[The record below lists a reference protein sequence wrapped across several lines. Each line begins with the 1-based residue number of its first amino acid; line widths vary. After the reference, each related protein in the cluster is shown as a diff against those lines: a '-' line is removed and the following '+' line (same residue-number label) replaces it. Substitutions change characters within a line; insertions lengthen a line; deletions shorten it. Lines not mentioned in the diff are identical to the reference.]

1 MTERRWSAEEERYRA
16 PAWLDRVQRR
26 ALLLGV
32 FAALLSVVGAL
43 LSPEHFFRAYLVGFL
58 FWIGIPLGLFG
69 ISMLQHMTG
78 GGWGLVA
85 RRVFEAASRTL
96 PFLALLFLPL
106 LWGRRSLYVW
116 ARPEV
121 VAESELLQHKQPYL
135 NEPFFLGRALL
146 YFGVWLLFALL
157 LSRWSLQ
164 QDRSNDPHLHRR
176 MQILSSLGLVAYML
190 TASFASFDWLM
201 SLDPAWFSSLFG
213 IHFVVGHGAAAFAF
227 LIVWMRRLSGTEP
240 MADVVAPRHFDDY
253 GKFLLA
259 FVLLWAYVSFSQ
271 FLIIWSGNLPE
282 EITWY
287 VHRQEGGWWW
297 LGIVVFA
304 LHFVLP
310 FFLLLSP
317 ALRREPAR
325 LALVAL
331 PVLVGRW
338 LDLHWQAVPSLELH
352 APLLHWL
359 DIAVLVAIGGLWL
372 AAFLWQL
379 KRRALVPIHDPHLQE
394 ALADA

>member
-1 MTERRWSAEEERYRA
+1 MTERTWSPEEERYRA
-16 PAWLDRVQRR
+16 PAWLDTVQRR
-26 ALLLGV
+26 ALLLGATGAV
-32 FAALLSVVGAL
+32 LSVVGAL

-85 RRVFEAASRTL
+85 RRVFEAASRRL
-96 PFLALLFLPL
+96 PFLALLFIPVFL
-106 LWGRRSLYVW
+106 GRRFLYVW

-135 NEPFFLGRALL
+135 NEPFFMARALL
-146 YFGVWLLFALL
+146 YFGVWLLFGLFL
-157 LSRWSLQ
+157 NRCSLQ
-164 QDRSNDPHLHRR
+164 QDRFKDSRMHRR
-176 MQILSSLGLVAYML
+176 MQILSSFGLVAYML

-213 IHFVVGHGAAAFAF
+213 MNFVVGHGAAAFAF

-240 MADVVAPRHFDDY
+240 MSNVVAPRHFDDY

-259 FVLLWAYVSFSQ
+259 FVLLWAYVSYSQ

-287 VHRQEGGWWW
+287 LHRQEGGWRGM
-297 LGIVVFA
+297 GIVVFA

-310 FFLLLSP
+310 FFLLLSRP
-317 ALRREPAR
+317 LRREPAK
-325 LALVAL
+325 LVLVAL

-338 LDLHWQAVPSLELH
+338 LDLHWQAVPSLEPH
-352 APLLHWL
+352 GPLLHWL
-359 DIAVLVAIGGLWL
+359 DFAVLVAIGGLWL
-372 AAFLWQL
+372 AVFLWQL
-379 KRRALVPIHDPHLQE
+379 KRRALIPVHDPHLQE
-394 ALADA
+394 AIADA